1 MAKKS
6 FSPRKSALDAFGD
19 SVGVLSDKEVAAKAG
34 ISTENVR
41 TYRLRRGIP
50 AAWRGESLEALQAKQ
65 RRRAT
70 KKVKTQPRR
79 PKRRKMRRRRSSRL
93 DPYLELLG
101 DVSDRDLADR
111 AGVTPE
117 NVRAYR
123 VRRGIP
129 ARWRGEGATDADF
142 AAVES
147 IPESASPRRPAPAAE
162 SRAQSYAYRV
172 VAEVAGEDREY
183 VVFAA
188 DMAEAAARAGE
199 KLLRLHP
206 DALMRELSLVGE
218 AL

>member
-1 MAKKS
+1 LSRKS
-6 FSPRKSALDAFGD
+6 FAPRKSALDDFRD
-19 SVGVLSDKEVAAKAG
+19 VIGVISDKEVAAKAG

-65 RRRAT
+65 KRRAA
-70 KKVKTQPRR
+70 KKVETRPRR
-79 PKRRKMRRRRSSRL
+79 PKKRKMRRRRSSKL

-129 ARWRGEGATDADF
+129 ARWRGEGAGDAGAEGF
-142 AAVES
+142 ETS
-147 IPESASPRRPAPAAE
+147 PAAAARRG
-162 SRAQSYAYRV
+162 SSPAAKSDAVSYAYRV

-206 DALMRELSLVGE
+206 HALMRELSLVGE